1 VPVDG
6 ADCQNGVMSGAP
18 DGGCP
23 FPHPAQSD
31 GASSRCPVA
40 HGHGADGIAPTWE
53 DGTRELTERIAR
65 EAAGASR
72 LSDERAARMA
82 VRVAEARAGAKRVE
96 AITELFV
103 RTLGRKLGY
112 GHPLSDR
119 TGMAAFTWTAEA
131 EARLAEVP
139 DFCRELTRWRV
150 EWTAHK
156 LGLGTTITPEVMQ
169 VKYDLWGKVSHD
181 IQERDRDGLPWT
193 ESARARFA
201 QIPDFV
207 QGQVLEAVEGNAR
220 ALGAT
225 AVDDAVVDAVIER
238 WIDTGD
244 FHEGLYGFK

>member
-1 VPVDG
+1 MARV
-6 ADCQNGVMSGAP
+6 SGAP
-18 DGGCP
+18 SEGGCP
-23 FPHPAQSD
+23 FPHPPRSGDAPS
-31 GASSRCPVA
+31 GCPVP
-40 HGHGADGIAPTWE
+40 HGHGAGGTAPSWE
-53 DGTRELTERIAR
+53 EGTRELTERIAR
-65 EAAGASR
+65 QAAGASR
-72 LSDERAARMA
+72 VSEERAAHMG
-82 VRVAEARAGAKRVE
+82 VRAAESRAGAKRVD

-103 RTLGRKLGY
+103 RTLGKKLGY

-119 TGMAAFTWTAEA
+119 TGVAEFTWTPEA
-131 EARLAEVP
+131 EARLADVP
-139 DFCRELTRWRV
+139 DFCRDLTRWRV

-169 VKYDLWGKVSHD
+169 VKYDMWGKVSHA

-201 QIPDFV
+201 HIPDFV

-220 ALGAT
+220 TLGAA